1 MNSSIKFFSI
11 TSFVLAFNLAAHE
24 DIQNIEI
31 DCSTEIIDGVILDE
45 NYNQVTVPQRR
56 TNFAVPLNF
65 IDKHMNLP
73 EGTGF
78 QAPKITV
85 IAEGKG
91 NYKFKDV
98 VTITVYNDGTSLKI
112 VDYFGV
118 PWKQVPES
126 DKDINITGVACSLVL

>member
-1 MNSSIKFFSI
+1 MKQKISLSLLLFFAVTGLQS
-11 TSFVLAFNLAAHE
+11 HE
-24 DIQNIEI
+24 DIQKVEIE
-31 DCSTEIIDGVILDE
+31 CSTEIIDGVIFDE
-45 NYNQVTVPQRR
+45 NYKQVKVPQRR

-112 VDYFGV
+112 IDYFGV

-126 DKDINITGVACSLVL
+126 DKDINITGVVCSLIL